1 MSKELRNLVKKI
13 QFLKNWTAEEVAKS
27 VGYSRVHLQRE
38 MKKQETSELEAMLKE
53 KHHALLQNASNVL
66 LEKKGK
72 QTVTNDLSAL
82 IQGQAELIE
91 SQLVLAANHA
101 ELINLLKANSDKT
114 KPPSPLKS
122 GNHH

>member
-38 MKKQETSELEAMLKE
+38 MKKEEPSELEAILKA
-53 KHHALLQNASNVL
+53 KHNDVLQSASNAL
-66 LEKKGK
+66 LEKKLK
-72 QTVTNDLSAL
+72 QGVTNDLSAL

-101 ELINLLKANSDKT
+101 ELINLLKANADVG
-114 KPPSPLKS
+114 KPPSALKH
-122 GNHH
+122 GNHN

>member
-13 QFLKNWTAEEVAKS
+13 QFLKNWTAEQVAKS

-38 MKKQETSELEAMLKE
+38 MKKEETSELEAMLKE
-53 KHHALLQNASNVL
+53 KHSAVLQNASNVL

-101 ELINLLKANSDKT
+101 ELINLLKANPDKN
-114 KPPSPLKS
+114 KPQAPLKS